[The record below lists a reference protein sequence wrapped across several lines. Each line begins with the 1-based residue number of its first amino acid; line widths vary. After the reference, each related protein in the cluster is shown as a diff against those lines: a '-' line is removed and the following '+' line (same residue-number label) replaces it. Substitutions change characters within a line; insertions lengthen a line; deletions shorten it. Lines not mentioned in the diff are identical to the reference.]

1 MSINV
6 IVKKLYENSS
16 SIIKEFVDDGK
27 EEGFDNISM
36 IVWYNTISSLCALAK
51 RLPEIKDKEKLAEQ
65 VVYDTM
71 LIILKNDVPMSEDQK
86 SLVLKSYKSLA
97 PTIIDVMIPGSMPK
111 CLCFGK
117 TKRKYEK

>member
-6 IVKKLYENSS
+6 IVKKLYENSLT
-16 SIIKEFVDDGK
+16 IIKEFIDGGM
-27 EEGFDNISM
+27 EDGFDDISLV
-36 IVWYNTISSLCALAK
+36 VWYNAISSLCALAL
-51 RLPEIKDKEKLAEQ
+51 RLPEIKNKEKLAEQ

-86 SLVLKSYKSLA
+86 SLVLKTYKNIA
-97 PTIIDVMIPGSMPK
+97 PTIIDVLIPGSIPK
-111 CLCFGK
+111 CPCFPR